1 MQVGAIPSVWAKI
14 YKDEKRNLFFIDGYM
29 FLTIGNYNLPTTIN
43 KNPTKMGETC
53 GHYAYPFSMLFSN
66 NDLTV
71 EKARRSANISEIIS
85 VEARNRY
92 VYPFYYHRCIIVRG
106 N

>member
-1 MQVGAIPSVWAKI
+1 MKTFKLTFLAII
-14 YKDEKRNLFFIDGYM
+14 LFTISSCHQ
-29 FLTIGNYNLPTTIN
+29 LTTTIGNYNLPTTIY

-53 GHYAYPFSMLFSN
+53 GHYAYPFSILFSN

-71 EKARRSANISEIIS
+71 EKARQSANISEIIS

>member
-1 MQVGAIPSVWAKI
+1 MKLSTLTLFTFLAIS
-14 YKDEKRNLFFIDGYM
+14 LFSCHQ
-29 FLTIGNYNLPTTIN
+29 LTTTIGNYNLPTTIN

-71 EKARRSANISEIIS
+71 EKARQSANISEIIS

>member
-1 MQVGAIPSVWAKI
+1 MKTFKLTILAII
-14 YKDEKRNLFFIDGYM
+14 LFTISACHQ
-29 FLTIGNYNLPTTIN
+29 LTTTIGNYNLPTTVN

-53 GHYAYPFSMLFSN
+53 GHYAYPFSILFSN

-71 EKARRSANISEIIS
+71 EKARQSANISEIIS